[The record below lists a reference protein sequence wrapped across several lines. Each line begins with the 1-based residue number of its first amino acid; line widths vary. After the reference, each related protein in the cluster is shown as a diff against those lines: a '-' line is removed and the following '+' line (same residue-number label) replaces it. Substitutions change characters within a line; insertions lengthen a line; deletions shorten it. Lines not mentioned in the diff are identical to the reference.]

1 MEDKRVP
8 AAGQLFLN
16 KEKKLFQFILIAADK
31 DNQKDI
37 AVYQEL
43 SGDYKVYAKELSSFF
58 TEMLPYTTEMLP
70 YTTEMPY
77 KEQTIE
83 KEYTPDIKLET
94 KSNVIQNEVKE
105 IEEIKAKFKETT
117 KVSDDNEV
125 VSPILLDFLDADT
138 YEEKLNVLIGSRKNL
153 TDRIVNHMAIS
164 IDCIVEDGDM
174 EDRINNLI
182 YCLKTHA
189 RFEDKRL
196 R

>member
-8 AAGQLFLN
+8 TAGQLFLN
-16 KEKKLFQFILIAADK
+16 KEKKLLQFILIAADK

-43 SGDYKVYAKELSSFF
+43 SGDYKVYAKDLSSF
-58 TEMLPYTTEMLP
+58 LTEMLP
-70 YTTEMPY
+70 YTTEMPE

-83 KEYTPDIKLET
+83 MEHSQPDVKVEAKPI
-94 KSNVIQNEVKE
+94 VRQNEVKE
-105 IEEIKAKFKETT
+105 IEVIKAKLMETT
-117 KVSDDNEV
+117 KVSDDNET

-138 YEEKLNVLIGSRKNL
+138 YEEKLNVLIGGRKNL

-174 EDRINNLI
+174 EDRVNSLI

>member
-43 SGDYKVYAKELSSFF
+43 SGDYKVYAKELSSF
-58 TEMLPYTTEMLP
+58 LTEMLP